1 MAGRP
6 VHRPEA
12 TLYRR
17 NASRLT
23 SVDVLHPGEK
33 EAALPALPA
42 LKRRKLRVE
51 LERQWAAVEA
61 SARDEA
67 TVVVGQLRESATDLA
82 GALEE
87 LAATNTPE
95 LLGKVETAIAKVR
108 SGLSELDEADAHL
121 TAGDFGAAGTAV
133 EHAEHELGL
142 IGGQLIV
149 SMNRALAQAAVSKTF
164 RARLEDNVAES
175 RQAKLQ
181 LDRARAE
188 GANRAATTEAAL
200 RLRQLQAQGF
210 RLAAELLASQVRR
223 ESGRAETSKVGRD
236 NQLRVV
242 SPHDCETFADVGGL
256 AHVKQQL
263 RDSIGA
269 ILERPDEAARYQV
282 VYNGV
287 LFYGPPGT
295 GKNLLSR
302 AIAGEYGLRYLRF
315 SPATIASSYMHE
327 AAANLRHLFELARA
341 NVPCMLYLDEI
352 DTIAGDRGDQPSA
365 DHREVVT
372 QLMVCLE
379 EYRGVPGLVVAAAT
393 NDIDRL
399 DPALREGRFDAKI
412 HVPLPDPADRAE
424 VLDVHLHR
432 RGDAVAW
439 DTIKL
444 PELARITHGYNA
456 AALETVVS
464 LAAQRA
470 LKTAAPLD
478 QAILE
483 AVVRERGGQHRLAL
497 EETVGW
503 DDIVLTKT
511 VRDEVMEILTVFANP
526 DLAMDVGVRP
536 PAGILL
542 YGPPGTGKT
551 TIAKAIASQVQASFY
566 EMSAADLLS
575 KWAGESEQ
583 RVAKLFAKA
592 RTNRPSIIFIDEIDA
607 LLRRR
612 QADSTNKWEERV
624 LSQFLRELDGIK
636 GGEGVLLVGATN
648 RIDAID
654 EAIVGRRLS
663 PIEVGLPDYDGRLK
677 LLQLLCQHVKL
688 ARGVDLKAVSSAT
701 DGMSG
706 ADLRRLRDAAGMKA
720 LNRGARGGQRPKTG
734 ISISMADFDS
744 ALEAQRTS
752 ATLAMV

>member
-23 SVDVLHPGEK
+23 SVDVLHRGEE
-33 EAALPALPA
+33 EAAIPPLPA